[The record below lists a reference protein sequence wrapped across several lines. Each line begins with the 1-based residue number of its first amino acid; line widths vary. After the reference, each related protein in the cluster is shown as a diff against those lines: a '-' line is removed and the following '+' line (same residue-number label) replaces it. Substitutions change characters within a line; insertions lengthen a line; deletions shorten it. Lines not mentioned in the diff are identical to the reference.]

1 MDQDVT
7 RKVKDGKDWLGL
19 KKSGKISKHFQILT
33 SAMQSGI
40 TLNSLPI
47 LLARS

>member
-1 MDQDVT
+1 MWPGRMEKIDS
-7 RKVKDGKDWLGL
+7 DW

-33 SAMQSGI
+33 SATQSGI

-47 LLARS
+47 LVARS